1 MTTLWAL
8 ILFATLAARVPALIA
23 RTSCSNGING
33 PRLAQSHSAGITRL
47 ASSTTTGAPPLQP
60 LDLSAEDT
68 DEALIRRIS
77 AEVMAE
83 SGVELDQLIN
93 PSKVVNLERDLVALA
108 KELENPGMLAEE
120 RARIEEKMEKNRAKL
135 SVEKRGVMR
144 GWLKGLFVGQSV
156 LAVVISFAMVYDL
169 FPGME
174 LQLPIRVLGFWMWWL
189 FIVPSLRARKPG
201 AKEKDALNIAF
212 LATPA
217 VSLIMPV
224 VTKDVAII
232 WWANAAVT
240 AACYGYAYTKSTEVG
255 GEGETADSTDGEQ
268 QSSLPPIIV
277 RAIKALDYG
286 SGKER
291 GERN

>member
-1 MTTLWAL
+1 
-8 ILFATLAARVPALIA
+8 
-23 RTSCSNGING
+23 
-33 PRLAQSHSAGITRL
+33 
-47 ASSTTTGAPPLQP
+47 
-60 LDLSAEDT
+60 
-68 DEALIRRIS
+68 
-77 AEVMAE
+77 MAE